1 MFHSQ
6 AFGLRTLRLNLK
18 PSGSRSRQ
26 QSTEQS
32 TEQSREQS
40 RRKDL
45 QLWHAVRS
53 LTCIML

>member
-40 RRKDL
+40 RSKDL
-45 QLWHAVRS
+45 QL
-53 LTCIML
+53 